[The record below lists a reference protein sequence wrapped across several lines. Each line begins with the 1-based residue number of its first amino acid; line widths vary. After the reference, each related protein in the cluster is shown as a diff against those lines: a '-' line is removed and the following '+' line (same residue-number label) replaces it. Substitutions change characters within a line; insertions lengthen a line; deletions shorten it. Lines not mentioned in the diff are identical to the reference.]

1 MEKDS
6 RGQDQGGREGQLS
19 ELQKHAMKKVTP
31 KKYKLLIPEALET
44 AILTFTALASRLKR
58 YTRKTDIIAD
68 KMKRHM
74 I

>member
-1 MEKDS
+1 
-6 RGQDQGGREGQLS
+6 
-19 ELQKHAMKKVTP
+19 MKKVTP

-44 AILTFTALASRLKR
+44 ATLTFTALASRLKR